1 MRSRSP
7 KEIPLN
13 PIAKDLF
20 VSETA
25 GFSRILVLGGAGW
38 FGRTALAMLWQRASE
53 VLVVGS
59 YERTVAIGSLEIPIK
74 AWDQSL
80 IAAYKPDLVLDF
92 AFLTR
97 DFEQTLGTKK
107 FRAINDVLSDRLLG
121 LAHMASVQ
129 KILTVSSG
137 ATIVQKGGSAASPL
151 DSYGQQKLAL
161 ETSLS
166 DAATLTGTEVAVARA
181 WSVSGGHVQKYQNY
195 AFSDFI
201 HSAVNHGFVR
211 LRAKSLVTRRY
222 CAVEDFLAVVMANSQ
237 GRSWLEV
244 DSGGELV
251 ELGDLASLIAQ
262 EVGAG
267 SVSVVSNPRDVNLN
281 DSYHSDNASWAGACS
296 SARFE
301 PLTLV
306 EQIRNVREA
315 FSKFY

>member
-1 MRSRSP
+1 MRNRHQ

-13 PIAKDLF
+13 QVAKDLF
-20 VSETA
+20 VREA
-25 GFSRILVLGGAGW
+25 DGFSRILVLGGAGW
-38 FGRTALAMLWQRASE
+38 FGRTALAMLGQRASE
-53 VLVVGS
+53 VLVIGS
-59 YERTVAIGSLEIPIK
+59 YARTVAIGSSEIPIR
-74 AWDQSL
+74 AWDQDF

-97 DFEQTLGTKK
+97 NFEQTLGTKQ
-107 FRAINDVLSDRLLG
+107 FRAINDVLSERLLG

-137 ATIVQKGGSAASPL
+137 ATIVPKGGSAASPL

-166 DAATLTGTEVAVARA
+166 DAAALTGTEVAIARA
-181 WSVSGGHVQKYQNY
+181 WSVSGGHVQQYQNY
-195 AFSDFI
+195 AFSEFI

-222 CAVEDFLAVVMANSQ
+222 CSVEDFLAVVMANSQ

-244 DSGGELV
+244 DSGGEVV
-251 ELGDLASLIAQ
+251 ELGDLASLVAQ
-262 EVGAG
+262 EVGAD
-267 SVSVVSNPRDVNLN
+267 SVSVVSNPRDVKLN
-281 DSYHSDNASWAGACS
+281 DSYHSDNASWLSACS
-296 SARFE
+296 SAKFE

-306 EQIRNVREA
+306 EQIHNVREA
-315 FSKFY
+315 FSQFY

>member
-1 MRSRSP
+1 MRNRHH

-13 PIAKDLF
+13 PVARDLF
-20 VSETA
+20 AREA
-25 GFSRILVLGGAGW
+25 DGFSRILVLGGAGW
-38 FGRTALAMLWQRASE
+38 FGRTALAMLGQMANE
-53 VLVVGS
+53 VLVIGS
-59 YERTVAIGSLEIPIK
+59 YERTIDIGSLEIPIR
-74 AWDQSL
+74 AWDQRF

-107 FRAINDVLSDRLLG
+107 FRAVNDVLSERLRG

-129 KILTVSSG
+129 RILTVSSG
-137 ATIVQKGGSAASPL
+137 AAVVPKGGSAASPL

-161 ETSLS
+161 EASLS
-166 DAATLTGTEVAVARA
+166 DAAALTGTEVAIARA

-195 AFSDFI
+195 AFSEFI

-237 GRSWLEV
+237 GRSWVEV
-244 DSGGELV
+244 DSGGEVV
-251 ELGDLASLIAQ
+251 ELGDLASLVAE
-262 EVGAG
+262 EVGAD
-267 SVSVVSNPRDVNLN
+267 SVSVVSNPRDVSLS
-281 DSYHSDNASWAGACS
+281 DSYHSDNASWLRACS

-301 PLTLV
+301 PLTLL
-306 EQIRNVREA
+306 EQIHNVREA
-315 FSKFY
+315 FS